1 MKTKML
7 SFFLGIFTVCN
18 LHAQVVYVDAAN
30 TSGVEDGTQIHP
42 YNTPEEGMVAAL
54 AGQTLSIRNGTYVP
68 SGGILYLKPG
78 VVIVGESREKT
89 LISGEVFRVSS
100 ASATLKNN
108 TITGEGGVSG
118 ITINSGPPTNI
129 TGNKITLN
137 NGIPVKDTYG
147 ISTSSGFGVVTGV
160 ESLGTGGMT
169 LFQNYPN
176 PFSGETTFVYSIS
189 RPGNVRI
196 IVYDS
201 SGRELKI
208 LVNEQ
213 KSAGIYQVI
222 WSNPG
227 TKEGFFF
234 GRIETGGLYKTIKL
248 VSLK

>member
-1 MKTKML
+1 VR
-7 SFFLGIFTVCN
+7 GIN
-18 LHAQVVYVDAAN
+18 
-30 TSGVEDGTQIHP
+30 
-42 YNTPEEGMVAAL
+42 L
-54 AGQTLSIRNGTYVP
+54 AG
-68 SGGILYLKPG
+68 GGNWSETRRFLVL
-78 VVIVGESREKT
+78 
-89 LISGEVFRVSS
+89 
-100 ASATLKNN
+100 
-108 TITGEGGVSG
+108 
-118 ITINSGPPTNI
+118 
-129 TGNKITLN
+129 
-137 NGIPVKDTYG
+137 
-147 ISTSSGFGVVTGV
+147 VTGV
-160 ESLGTGGMT
+160 ESLVTGGMT

-213 KSAGIYQVI
+213 KNAGIYQVI